1 MKRQYEDIQTS
12 HELVRD
18 SIDWLRTQDQEAA
31 LSCLKRLKYSV
42 DPMNELCSIASTE
55 RSTRLPIPMPPEQ
68 LLPAMS
74 SSLNSLLDV
83 ELSLTHPSTFP
94 LLFENSLDFPTGTLS
109 QPNPAFDPKDTDVLW
124 PPTLAAE
131 FDQEHRPQTV
141 FGGSPPIVPKPQD
154 IEQDSNYR
162 LIDDRLRNV
171 KIRYW
176 TTVAIPD
183 HLAAELLSR
192 FVEIEIPVYG
202 FFEPETFIEDL
213 VSQNTRFC
221 SSLLVNA
228 ILFWASV
235 GASVHT
241 IRRRV

>member
-31 LSCLKRLKYSV
+31 LSCLKRLKFSV
-42 DPMNELCSIASTE
+42 DPMNELCSIASTD
-55 RSTRLPIPMPPEQ
+55 RSTRLPMNMPPEQ

-83 ELSLTHPSTFP
+83 ELSLSHPSSFP
-94 LLFENSLDFPTGTLS
+94 LLPESSLDFPIGTLP
-109 QPNPAFDPKDTDVLW
+109 QTDPVVEPKYTDMLW
-124 PPTLAAE
+124 PSPLTTEL
-131 FDQEHRPQTV
+131 DQQYKPQAV
-141 FGGSPPIVPKPQD
+141 FGNPPLMLSKIQD
-154 IEQDSNYR
+154 LEQESDYR

-176 TTVAIPD
+176 TTVAISD
-183 HLAAELLSR
+183 GLAAELLSR

-202 FFEPETFIEDL
+202 FFEPELFIEDL
-213 VSQNTRFC
+213 IAQNTQFC
-221 SSLLVNA
+221 SSLLVTA

-235 GASVHT
+235 GASVNT
-241 IRRRV
+241 IRRPV

>member
-55 RSTRLPIPMPPEQ
+55 RSTRLPREMPPEQ

-83 ELSLTHPSTFP
+83 ELSLTHPPTFP
-94 LLFENSLDFPTGTLS
+94 LLFENSLDFPTGALS
-109 QPNPAFDPKDTDVLW
+109 QPPAFEPKDTDVLW
-124 PPTLAAE
+124 PPTLTAD
-131 FDQEHRPQTV
+131 FDQEYRPQTV
-141 FGGSPPIVPKPQD
+141 FSDSPPMLPEFQD

-162 LIDDRLRNV
+162 LIDDRSRNV
-171 KIRYW
+171 KIRFW
-176 TTVAIPD
+176 TTVAISD
-183 HLAAELLSR
+183 DLAAELLSR

-202 FFEPETFIEDL
+202 LFEPETFIEDL

-241 IRRRV
+241 IRRLV